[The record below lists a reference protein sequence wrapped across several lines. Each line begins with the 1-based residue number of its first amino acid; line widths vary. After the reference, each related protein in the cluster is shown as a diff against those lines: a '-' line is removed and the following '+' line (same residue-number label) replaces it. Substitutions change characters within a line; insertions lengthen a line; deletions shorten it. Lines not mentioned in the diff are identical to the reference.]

1 MEVRIISEQ
10 EVRDIVLSIL
20 SEEMNSELWCEDGS
34 IRMDIKRLK
43 PSDGINMHDIEH
55 LYEIVKT
62 LESNIEQLKKI
73 TGWCHGYDDHNW
85 DLDESLTKRVGKLDN
100 SIEDI
105 RNGMHGLKE
114 INTTLKKLEQEVEKL

>member
-34 IRMDIKRLK
+34 IRMDIRRLK
-43 PSDGINMHDIEH
+43 PSDGINSHAIDD
-55 LYEIVKT
+55 LYERVKT
-62 LESNIEQLKKI
+62 LENNIEQLKKI

-85 DLDESLTKRVGKLDN
+85 DLDESLTKRVN
-100 SIEDI
+100 Q
-105 RNGMHGLKE
+105 
-114 INTTLKKLEQEVEKL
+114 LEKEVEKL

>member
-20 SEEMNSELWCEDGS
+20 SEEMNPELWCEDGS

-55 LYEIVKT
+55 LYEIVK
-62 LESNIEQLKKI
+62 
-73 TGWCHGYDDHNW
+73 
-85 DLDESLTKRVGKLDN
+85 
-100 SIEDI
+100 
-105 RNGMHGLKE
+105 
-114 INTTLKKLEQEVEKL
+114 KLEKNEVMDTNAIDTIFDRLTVLENEMIDKDLRISKLEKEVIEKL

>member
-43 PSDGINMHDIEH
+43 PSDGINSSAIDMLLER
-55 LYEIVKT
+55 VKV
-62 LESNIEQLKKI
+62 LENEMIDK
-73 TGWCHGYDDHNW
+73 
-85 DLDESLTKRVGKLDN
+85 DLRIS
-100 SIEDI
+100 
-105 RNGMHGLKE
+105 
-114 INTTLKKLEQEVEKL
+114 KLEQEVIEKL

>member
-43 PSDGINMHDIEH
+43 PSDGINSHAIDD
-55 LYEIVKT
+55 LYERVKT
-62 LESNIEQLKKI
+62 IENNIKQLKHI
-73 TGWCHGYDDHNW
+73 AGWVSGYDDNGW
-85 DLDESLTKRVGKLDN
+85 PVEKSLASRVKQ
-100 SIEDI
+100 
-105 RNGMHGLKE
+105 
-114 INTTLKKLEQEVEKL
+114 LEQEVEKL

>member
-43 PSDGINMHDIEH
+43 PSDGINSHAIDD
-55 LYEIVKT
+55 LYERVKK

-73 TGWCHGYDDHNW
+73 TGWSHGYDDYGW
-85 DLDESLTKRVGKLDN
+85 DIFEPLSDRV
-100 SIEDI
+100 
-105 RNGMHGLKE
+105 
-114 INTTLKKLEQEVEKL
+114 KKLEQEVKKL

>member
-43 PSDGINMHDIEH
+43 PSDGINSHAIDD
-55 LYEIVKT
+55 LYERVKT
-62 LESNIEQLKKI
+62 IENNATVNLSCLFLFLQYNLLHI
-73 TGWCHGYDDHNW
+73 AL
-85 DLDESLTKRVGKLDN
+85 DL
-100 SIEDI
+100 
-105 RNGMHGLKE
+105 
-114 INTTLKKLEQEVEKL
+114 

>member
-43 PSDGINMHDIEH
+43 PSDGINSHAIDMLLER
-55 LYEIVKT
+55 VKV
-62 LESNIEQLKKI
+62 LENEMIDK
-73 TGWCHGYDDHNW
+73 
-85 DLDESLTKRVGKLDN
+85 DLRIS
-100 SIEDI
+100 
-105 RNGMHGLKE
+105 
-114 INTTLKKLEQEVEKL
+114 KLEKEVIEKL

>member
-43 PSDGINMHDIEH
+43 PSDGINSHAIDD
-55 LYEIVKT
+55 LYERVKT
-62 LESNIEQLKKI
+62 IENNVKQLKHI
-73 TGWCHGYDDHNW
+73 AGWVSGYDDNGW
-85 DLDESLTKRVGKLDN
+85 PVEKSLASRVKQ
-100 SIEDI
+100 
-105 RNGMHGLKE
+105 
-114 INTTLKKLEQEVEKL
+114 LEQEVKKL

>member
-43 PSDGINMHDIEH
+43 PSDGINSSAIDMLLER
-55 LYEIVKT
+55 VKV
-62 LESNIEQLKKI
+62 LENEMIDK
-73 TGWCHGYDDHNW
+73 
-85 DLDESLTKRVGKLDN
+85 DLRIS
-100 SIEDI
+100 
-105 RNGMHGLKE
+105 
-114 INTTLKKLEQEVEKL
+114 KLEKEVIEKL

>member
-43 PSDGINMHDIEH
+43 PSDGINSHAIDD
-55 LYEIVKT
+55 LYERVKK

-85 DLDESLTKRVGKLDN
+85 DLDESLTKRVGKL
-100 SIEDI
+100 
-105 RNGMHGLKE
+105 
-114 INTTLKKLEQEVEKL
+114 EQEVEKL

>member
-43 PSDGINMHDIEH
+43 PSDGINSHAIDD
-55 LYEIVKT
+55 LYERIKT
-62 LESNIEQLKKI
+62 LENNVEQLKKI
-73 TGWCHGYDDHNW
+73 TGWTCGYDDHDW
-85 DLDESLTKRVGKLDN
+85 PIDESLSKRV
-100 SIEDI
+100 
-105 RNGMHGLKE
+105 
-114 INTTLKKLEQEVEKL
+114 KKLEKEVEKL

>member
-34 IRMDIKRLK
+34 IRMGIKRLK
-43 PSDGINMHDIEH
+43 PSDGINSHAIEH

-85 DLDESLTKRVGKLDN
+85 DLDESLTKRVQ
-100 SIEDI
+100 
-105 RNGMHGLKE
+105 
-114 INTTLKKLEQEVEKL
+114 KLEQEVEKL